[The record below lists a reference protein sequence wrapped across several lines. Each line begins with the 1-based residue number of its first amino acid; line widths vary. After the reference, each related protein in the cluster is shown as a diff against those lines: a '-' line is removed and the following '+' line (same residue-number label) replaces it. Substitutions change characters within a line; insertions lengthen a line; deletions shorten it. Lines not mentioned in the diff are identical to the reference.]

1 MKNRNL
7 VIVILAVICAG
18 LLAGVVYT
26 VTKGKSGTQKKQ
38 EASAEAGADET
49 ESQSG
54 IIEEDGKKY
63 KLNPDIKTVLFMG
76 VDKEEKADLGN
87 NPGENGQSD
96 SLNLLVLNKEEK
108 TAQIIQISRDSMV
121 GIDIYDVTG
130 NRLMTENG
138 QIALQYAYG
147 DGAEESCRLTS
158 EKVSELM
165 YGVNVDSYFSLTLEG
180 LVVATDA
187 VGGITLTVPEDYTAV
202 DPAFE
207 KGAEVTLNGELAEK
221 YVRKRDIE
229 VLDSNNQRMERQS
242 QFMDA
247 LIEKMQSIQSETEYL
262 SLYQKLEDYMTTNM
276 TADEMEELTDYKVAE
291 DTVKVPGEI
300 IEKDGHAQYLVDN
313 NGNIDFPVLGTLHIG
328 GLTKSQAENM
338 IKEKLKTYIKENP
351 IVNVRMTNYKI
362 SVMGEVAKPGTFTIT
377 NEKVNIMEALAMAG
391 DMTVYGQRNKVKL
404 IREDA
409 QGNRQVIPLNLNDAD
424 IIVSPYYYLQQ
435 NDVVYVTPNK
445 TKAKNA
451 SISNSTTIW
460 FSVVGTLVALASLI
474 VTITK

>member
-76 VDKEEKADLGN
+76 VDKKEKADLGN

-180 LVVATDA
+180 LVAATDA

-207 KGAEVTLNGELAEK
+207 KGAEVTLNGELDEK

-313 NGNIDFPVLGTLHIG
+313 KELCYHYLGDFDEAMVHLIEGVKNIQKSDVVEIWHNDGDQILAYRRKDLVFVFNFNPTRSFTDYGFLVPRGEYHVVLNTDSKEFG
-328 GLTKSQAENM
+328 GFGFADDSVAHFTCADPLYA
-338 IKEKLKTYIKENP
+338 KEKKEWLKLYITARSAVVLK
-351 IVNVRMTNYKI
+351 
-362 SVMGEVAKPGTFTIT
+362 
-377 NEKVNIMEALAMAG
+377 
-391 DMTVYGQRNKVKL
+391 
-404 IREDA
+404 
-409 QGNRQVIPLNLNDAD
+409 RQ
-424 IIVSPYYYLQQ
+424 
-435 NDVVYVTPNK
+435 K
-445 TKAKNA
+445 
-451 SISNSTTIW
+451 
-460 FSVVGTLVALASLI
+460 
-474 VTITK
+474 

>member
-1 MKNRNL
+1 
-7 VIVILAVICAG
+7 
-18 LLAGVVYT
+18 
-26 VTKGKSGTQKKQ
+26 
-38 EASAEAGADET
+38 
-49 ESQSG
+49 
-54 IIEEDGKKY
+54 
-63 KLNPDIKTVLFMG
+63 MG
-76 VDKEEKADLGN
+76 VDKKEKADLGN

-180 LVVATDA
+180 LVAATDA

-276 TADEMEELTDYKVAE
+276 TADEMEELTDYKIAE

-313 NGNIDFPVLGTLHIG
+313 
-328 GLTKSQAENM
+328 
-338 IKEKLKTYIKENP
+338 KELKKIILK
-351 IVNVRMTNYKI
+351 MFYKI
-362 SVMGEVAKPGTFTIT
+362 M
-377 NEKVNIMEALAMAG
+377 
-391 DMTVYGQRNKVKL
+391 
-404 IREDA
+404 
-409 QGNRQVIPLNLNDAD
+409 
-424 IIVSPYYYLQQ
+424 
-435 NDVVYVTPNK
+435 
-445 TKAKNA
+445 
-451 SISNSTTIW
+451 
-460 FSVVGTLVALASLI
+460 
-474 VTITK
+474 

>member
-147 DGAEESCRLTS
+147 DGAEE
-158 EKVSELM
+158 
-165 YGVNVDSYFSLTLEG
+165 D
-180 LVVATDA
+180 
-187 VGGITLTVPEDYTAV
+187 
-202 DPAFE
+202 
-207 KGAEVTLNGELAEK
+207 
-221 YVRKRDIE
+221 RK
-229 VLDSNNQRMERQS
+229 
-242 QFMDA
+242 
-247 LIEKMQSIQSETEYL
+247 
-262 SLYQKLEDYMTTNM
+262 
-276 TADEMEELTDYKVAE
+276 
-291 DTVKVPGEI
+291 
-300 IEKDGHAQYLVDN
+300 
-313 NGNIDFPVLGTLHIG
+313 
-328 GLTKSQAENM
+328 
-338 IKEKLKTYIKENP
+338 
-351 IVNVRMTNYKI
+351 
-362 SVMGEVAKPGTFTIT
+362 
-377 NEKVNIMEALAMAG
+377 
-391 DMTVYGQRNKVKL
+391 
-404 IREDA
+404 
-409 QGNRQVIPLNLNDAD
+409 
-424 IIVSPYYYLQQ
+424 
-435 NDVVYVTPNK
+435 
-445 TKAKNA
+445 
-451 SISNSTTIW
+451 
-460 FSVVGTLVALASLI
+460 SVV
-474 VTITK
+474 

>member
-7 VIVILAVICAG
+7 VIVILAIICAG

-108 TAQIIQISRDSMV
+108 TAQIIQISRDSIV

-180 LVVATDA
+180 LVAATDA

-229 VLDSNNQRMERQS
+229 VLDSNNQRMSVFLNNLTRNFHGVLCNLIICQLFHLIRRHIGCHIIS
-242 QFMDA
+242 QLLVQRKILCFA
-247 LIEKMQSIQSETEYL
+247 LNTLHLLDQSIH
-262 SLYQKLEDYMTTNM
+262 KL
-276 TADEMEELTDYKVAE
+276 
-291 DTVKVPGEI
+291 
-300 IEKDGHAQYLVDN
+300 
-313 NGNIDFPVLGTLHIG
+313 
-328 GLTKSQAENM
+328 
-338 IKEKLKTYIKENP
+338 
-351 IVNVRMTNYKI
+351 
-362 SVMGEVAKPGTFTIT
+362 
-377 NEKVNIMEALAMAG
+377 
-391 DMTVYGQRNKVKL
+391 
-404 IREDA
+404 
-409 QGNRQVIPLNLNDAD
+409 
-424 IIVSPYYYLQQ
+424 
-435 NDVVYVTPNK
+435 
-445 TKAKNA
+445 
-451 SISNSTTIW
+451 
-460 FSVVGTLVALASLI
+460 
-474 VTITK
+474 

>member
-1 MKNRNL
+1 MKNKNL
-7 VIVILAVICAG
+7 VIVILAIICAG

-26 VTKGKSGTQKKQ
+26 VTKGKSDTQKKQ
-38 EASAEAGADET
+38 EASAEAGADKA

-63 KLNPDIKTVLFMG
+63 KLNPDIKT
-76 VDKEEKADLGN
+76 
-87 NPGENGQSD
+87 
-96 SLNLLVLNKEEK
+96 VLNKEEK

-180 LVVATDA
+180 LVAATDA
-187 VGGITLTVPEDYTAV
+187 VGGITLTVPEDYTAI

-207 KGAEVTLNGELAEK
+207 KGTEVTLNGELAEK

-247 LIEKMQSIQSETEYL
+247 LIEKMQSIQSKTEYL
-262 SLYQKLEDYMTTNM
+262 SLYQKLGDYMTPKM
-276 TADEMEELTDYKVAE
+276 TADEMEELTEYKIAE
-291 DTVKVPGEI
+291 DTVKIPGEI

-313 NGNIDFPVLGTLHIG
+313 
-328 GLTKSQAENM
+328 
-338 IKEKLKTYIKENP
+338 KELKKIILK
-351 IVNVRMTNYKI
+351 MFYKT
-362 SVMGEVAKPGTFTIT
+362 M
-377 NEKVNIMEALAMAG
+377 
-391 DMTVYGQRNKVKL
+391 
-404 IREDA
+404 
-409 QGNRQVIPLNLNDAD
+409 
-424 IIVSPYYYLQQ
+424 
-435 NDVVYVTPNK
+435 
-445 TKAKNA
+445 
-451 SISNSTTIW
+451 
-460 FSVVGTLVALASLI
+460 
-474 VTITK
+474 

>member
-63 KLNPDIKTVLFMG
+63 KINPDIKTVLFMG

-96 SLNLLVLNKEEK
+96 SLNLLALNKEEK

-165 YGVNVDSYFSLTLEG
+165 YGVNVDSYFSLTLLEELLLPCQKIIQLLILHLKKVQKLLLMG
-180 LVVATDA
+180 NLLKNMSVKE
-187 VGGITLTVPEDYTAV
+187 ILKSLTVTISAWNV
-202 DPAFE
+202 
-207 KGAEVTLNGELAEK
+207 
-221 YVRKRDIE
+221 
-229 VLDSNNQRMERQS
+229 SH
-242 QFMDA
+242 
-247 LIEKMQSIQSETEYL
+247 
-262 SLYQKLEDYMTTNM
+262 SLWML
-276 TADEMEELTDYKVAE
+276 
-291 DTVKVPGEI
+291 
-300 IEKDGHAQYLVDN
+300 
-313 NGNIDFPVLGTLHIG
+313 
-328 GLTKSQAENM
+328 
-338 IKEKLKTYIKENP
+338 
-351 IVNVRMTNYKI
+351 
-362 SVMGEVAKPGTFTIT
+362 
-377 NEKVNIMEALAMAG
+377 
-391 DMTVYGQRNKVKL
+391 
-404 IREDA
+404 
-409 QGNRQVIPLNLNDAD
+409 
-424 IIVSPYYYLQQ
+424 
-435 NDVVYVTPNK
+435 
-445 TKAKNA
+445 
-451 SISNSTTIW
+451 
-460 FSVVGTLVALASLI
+460 
-474 VTITK
+474 